1 MTSIW
6 PQSISYIECNLSL
19 TVRTFARALGAHG
32 TGVTISTS
40 ETTSQCNILV
50 MIVAIFSII
59 KKKNENKSI
68 IFEVT
73 SFIIKKDKRQE
84 PYEWPIV

>member
-59 KKKNENKSI
+59 KKNENKSI

-73 SFIIKKDKRQE
+73 SFIIKRQKTRT
-84 PYEWPIV
+84 I

>member
-50 MIVAIFSII
+50 MIVAILSII
-59 KKKNENKSI
+59 NKGH
-68 IFEVT
+68 
-73 SFIIKKDKRQE
+73 
-84 PYEWPIV
+84 